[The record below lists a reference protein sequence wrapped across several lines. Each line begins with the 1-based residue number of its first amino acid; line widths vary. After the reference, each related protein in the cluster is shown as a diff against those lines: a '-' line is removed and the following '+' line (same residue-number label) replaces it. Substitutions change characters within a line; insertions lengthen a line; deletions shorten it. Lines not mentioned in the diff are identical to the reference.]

1 MILLRALW
9 LALRFDP
16 YSGCLSWPSRWPDS
30 FSPAR
35 SFNAETN
42 HDPCCDGCVVC
53 EDKADGG
60 AR

>member
-30 FSPAR
+30 YLPAS
-35 SFNAETN
+35 SFNPETR
-42 HDPCCDGCVVC
+42 